1 MRKADKMLLAIS
13 PGLDPG
19 SLLGRGPIGDRR
31 TWCESPSARTEGV
44 CHQMRK
50 SHMTHWR
57 IAIVTM
63 LAFSILPVTGMAA
76 PND

>member
-44 CHQMRK
+44 CHQM
-50 SHMTHWR
+50 
-57 IAIVTM
+57 
-63 LAFSILPVTGMAA
+63 
-76 PND
+76 